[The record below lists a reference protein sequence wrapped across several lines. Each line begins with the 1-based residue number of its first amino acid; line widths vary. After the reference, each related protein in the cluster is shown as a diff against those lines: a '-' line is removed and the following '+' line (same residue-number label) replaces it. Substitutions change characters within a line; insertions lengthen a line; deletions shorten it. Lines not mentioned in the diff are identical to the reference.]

1 MCGAFRTKRRRTGG
15 SKTRAGSENGAVSRN
30 GVVNKYSVLCKND
43 ALDSNGVRQSAAT
56 PGQRRAKPNGPRAG
70 HTLETCVH
78 YFRSLPRNTNK
89 TTDRMPAVLMRLVAL
104 AALAL
109 TAGLA
114 SAQLS
119 LLPLPGGV
127 PGFPVSPVKIDPV
140 LSSVLQSA
148 GFHQPIEALPTF

>member
-30 GVVNKYSVLCKND
+30 GVLNKYSVLCKND
-43 ALDSNGVRQSAAT
+43 ALDSSGVRQSAAT
-56 PGQRRAKPNGPRAG
+56 PLRRRARLNGLSAG
-70 HTLETCVH
+70 HTLETRVH
-78 YFRSLPRNTNK
+78 YFRSVSRNTNK

-109 TAGLA
+109 SAGLA

-119 LLPLPGGV
+119 PLPLPGGV
-127 PGFPVSPVKIDPV
+127 P
-140 LSSVLQSA
+140 
-148 GFHQPIEALPTF
+148 